1 MTIQEQ
7 ALHLPK
13 IEQIK
18 LMEALWSN
26 LSRSSEYEVP
36 SWHLQEL
43 ENTERQ
49 IEAGEAKFVDWSE
62 AKRQL
67 RNL

>member
-1 MTIQEQ
+1 MNVQEQ

-18 LMEALWSN
+18 LMEALWEN
-26 LSRSSEYEVP
+26 ISRSSEYDVP
-36 SWHLQEL
+36 NWHIKEL
-43 ENTERQ
+43 ENTEKQ
-49 IEAGEAKFVDWSE
+49 IESGEAKFVDWSE

-67 RNL
+67 RSS